1 MRLVVLKLG
10 GSLLACAELPYRLRS
25 VVRELAS
32 CRILIV
38 VGGGAAA
45 EAVREWSRLY
55 ALTEESA
62 DRIAVRSMSVTRA
75 LVMELLPEWGEV
87 SSHDAAIRH
96 WTENPLPL
104 LLDVESHLRQAES
117 AARAPLPH
125 TWNVTSDSIAAWVA
139 ARWSADEL
147 VLLKSTD
154 LKPNVTLDQA
164 QRSELVDA
172 HFPQIA
178 AHVPRVSWC
187 NLLDSAPRIQP
198 WLECGDR
205 VSS

>member
-10 GSLLACAELPYRLRS
+10 GSLLACADLPDRLRS
-25 VVRELAS
+25 VVRKLNS
-32 CRILIV
+32 SRILIV

-45 EAVREWSRLY
+45 DAVREWSRLH
-55 ALTEESA
+55 ALSEESA
-62 DRIAVRSMSVTRA
+62 HRIALRSLSVTRA
-75 LVMELLPEWGEV
+75 LVTELLPEWGEV
-87 SSHDAAIRH
+87 SSHDAAIRR
-96 WTENPLPL
+96 WTESLLPL
-104 LLDVESHLRQAES
+104 LLDVESHLLQADS
-117 AARAPLPH
+117 TDRDPLPH

-154 LKPNVTLDQA
+154 LNPNVTVEQA
-164 QRSELVDA
+164 QRDELVDV

-178 AHVPRVSWC
+178 AQVPRVSWC

-198 WLECGDR
+198 WLKYGDR
-205 VSS
+205 VSP

>member
-10 GSLLACAELPYRLRS
+10 GSLLACPALPDHLRRIIS
-25 VVRELAS
+25 ELAPS
-32 CRILIV
+32 RILII

-45 EAVREWSRLY
+45 DAVREWSRRHRLS
-55 ALTEESA
+55 EESA
-62 DRIAVRSMSVTRA
+62 DRIALRSMSLTRA

-87 SSHDAAIRH
+87 SSRDAAIRR
-96 WTENPLPL
+96 WADSPLPL
-104 LLDVESHLRQAES
+104 LLDVESHLRQTES
-117 AARAPLPH
+117 TDRDPLPH

-154 LKPNVTLDQA
+154 LKPDVTLDQA
-164 QRSELVDA
+164 QRDELVDI

-178 AHVPRVSWC
+178 TQVPRVSWC

-198 WLECGDR
+198 WLRCGDR
-205 VSS
+205 VSP